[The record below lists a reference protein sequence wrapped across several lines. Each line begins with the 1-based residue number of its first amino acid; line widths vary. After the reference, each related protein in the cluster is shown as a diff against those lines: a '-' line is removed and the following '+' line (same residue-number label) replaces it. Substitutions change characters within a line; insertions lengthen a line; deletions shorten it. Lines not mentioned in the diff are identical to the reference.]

1 MKPDKENTL
10 SLLGDW
16 AKHHAAIQKMMA
28 GIKANIGLDLDGT
41 MFVTVWAVFGAYT
54 DTLACE
60 IGDSEGW
67 LDWYRFEC
75 EMGARSKTAFVGTK
89 SIKVKTLA
97 QLANVIIADRK
108 HD

>member
-16 AKHHAAIQKMMA
+16 AKHHAAVSAMMD
-28 GIKANIGLDLDGT
+28 GVKQHIGLDPDRA
-41 MFVTVWAVFGAYT
+41 MFVTVWSVFGAYT

-75 EMGARSKTAFVGTK
+75 EMGKKSKAAFFGTN

-97 QLANVIIADRK
+97 QLARVILESRQ
-108 HD
+108 

>member
-16 AKHHAAIQKMMA
+16 AKHHAAIEKMMA

-75 EMGARSKTAFVGTK
+75 EMGARSKGAIVNMK

-97 QLANVIIADRK
+97 QLARVIVEDR
-108 HD
+108 DD